1 MCRKYFENGSAIYML
16 TVVIANGLRISF
28 FLVSDSEN
36 RSHISVNDEVALV
49 RWLSEGL
56 MAYLAHFSLKGKCLI
71 LVEGTGVSEVQR
83 SQMRRLAGP
92 DKMGSLRSEVFIWI
106 NIAKYLETCE
116 KTSFSFKSGWKGQ
129 KLQEYFFDNVAGKQ
143 QNAAL
148 KFLMYLPTS
157 VSENWTIIWIIF
169 FSPSPN
175 KFCMLHI

>member
-1 MCRKYFENGSAIYML
+1 ML

-36 RSHISVNDEVALV
+36 RSHISVNDKVALV

-56 MAYLAHFSLKGKCLI
+56 MAYLARFSLKGKCLI
-71 LVEGTGVSEVQR
+71 LVEGTGVSEVQQ
-83 SQMRRLAGP
+83 SQMRRLAGS

-116 KTSFSFKSGWKGQ
+116 KTSFSFKLGWKGQ
-129 KLQEYFFDNVAGKQ
+129 KLQEYFFDNVAVKQ

-148 KFLMYLPTS
+148 KFLIYLPTS
-157 VSENWTIIWIIF
+157 ISENWTIIWIIF

-175 KFCMLHI
+175 KLCMLHI